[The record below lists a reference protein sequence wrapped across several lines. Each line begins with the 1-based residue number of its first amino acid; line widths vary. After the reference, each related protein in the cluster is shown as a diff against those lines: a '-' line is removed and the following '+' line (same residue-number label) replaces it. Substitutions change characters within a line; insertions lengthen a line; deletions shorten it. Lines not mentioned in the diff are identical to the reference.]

1 MDDCI
6 LSSLSLPPGAKPV
19 LSSASSP
26 QLTDS
31 SSSEPKGQADAPA
44 NNNGSGAPQ
53 RLSRRGPEAA
63 RQRQKAAGD
72 SEDGRRLL
80 GGRSVSRE
88 RKQPY
93 EQTIDLTTSA
103 ETTDTDS
110 LAEDSSQSLRRGR
123 VLRKRKLSED
133 VDIPTK
139 HPTEAPAFL

>member
-26 QLTDS
+26 HLTDS

-44 NNNGSGAPQ
+44 NNGGGAPQ

-72 SEDGRRLL
+72 SENGRLLL
-80 GGRSVSRE
+80 GGRGVSRE

-123 VLRKRKLSED
+123 ILRKRKLSED

-139 HPTEAPAFL
+139 QPTEAPAFL